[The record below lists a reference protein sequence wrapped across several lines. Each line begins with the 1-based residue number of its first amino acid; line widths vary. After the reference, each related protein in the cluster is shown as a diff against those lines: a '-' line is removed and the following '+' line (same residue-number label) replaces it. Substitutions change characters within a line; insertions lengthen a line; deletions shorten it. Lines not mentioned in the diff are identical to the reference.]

1 MLLLCPSML
10 LSLLPLLLLLLLP
23 LLLLLLLPLLLSLC
37 VPQAQL
43 LHCLSSSRLR
53 PAIAAEATAAVR
65 DAAHPTSS
73 KSTLHNSSSSSS
85 QWCLLQ
91 EPLWVVLVHE
101 PCCSPLLHTPT
112 AALPSVAVTRRQ

>member
-1 MLLLCPSML
+1 MRPAISYAFA
-10 LSLLPLLLLLLLP
+10 LPFHVAVTAATVAAVLLLLF
-23 LLLLLLLPLLLSLC
+23 LSLC

-73 KSTLHNSSSSSS
+73 KSTLHNSSSSS